1 MVKYYGPDLDATFA
15 ALSDPT
21 RRALLVAL
29 KGRESASVRELASRI
44 PMSLPAVLKHLDAL
58 VAAGLVTRAKT
69 GRVVSCRLQRA
80 PLQHAVDWLAGL

>member
-1 MVKYYGPDLDATFA
+1 MVKYLGPDLDATFA

-29 KGRESASVRELASRI
+29 KGRESASVGELASRI

-58 VAAGLVTRAKT
+58 VAAGLVTRAKS
-69 GRVVSCRLQRA
+69 GRVVSCRLHRA
-80 PLQHAVDWLAGL
+80 PLGHAMAWLERL